1 MPKEKFTF
9 KYDNLVESSLTT
21 KSAVAPSSFDF
32 STSKNQFQVDNQVGQ
47 ILFMKDLPADLG
59 DDLISVLSDL
69 SIDMTITLHI
79 ESVEQDKALD
89 LVKQKY
95 PSWNN
100 KNR

>member
-1 MPKEKFTF
+1 M
-9 KYDNLVESSLTT
+9 VESSLTT

-69 SIDMTITLHI
+69 IRKPRT
-79 ESVEQDKALD
+79 ALFAII
-89 LVKQKY
+89 LMLK
-95 PSWNN
+95 PF
-100 KNR
+100 